1 MSSDRDDTTAI
12 RLLKASRA
20 ASLWGR
26 LRAGDLW
33 NRALER
39 ADLWAVLFL
48 LVGAA
53 TFEPAALRWG
63 GEVKAGTIALR
74 DYVATRDL
82 LVLDEAATRKR
93 QDEAAEQVPP
103 VYDFAPGPTGDG
115 QLARLFDE
123 GRRQLAESPGAT
135 AEQLADRLVA
145 PPAGPGTLKV
155 TAAQVALFARHL
167 FSPDLEDRLRGVLS
181 QAQRRGVVANKA
193 QLLENRL
200 RGVTLRNLTTGAEQ
214 VHLDLFDHLG
224 HPDEV
229 NDFVADEVRDWG
241 GYSLAERRLLAAFLV
256 ENLPPN
262 LSLNQSETLARKNA
276 AAANAGQSLAR
287 LRKGQVIVRKGDEID
302 STDARIIAEQR
313 GEAGAGRRWAPLA
326 GSALL
331 LALAALVV
339 WLEAGRFRVADLSR
353 VRVFCEGL
361 LLLLVSLL
369 GAKLSFVVVEALAAA
384 VETRPFDS
392 ARGYGYAIPFA
403 SLAVLAAL
411 LVRRNVAVVSSILFA
426 LLASRATAPGETLW
440 VVLYT
445 LAGSLAAIFAWDR
458 FQFRYRLVLFRVG
471 LVVGV
476 VNVLM
481 ALVFAAVWWERSAA
495 ELAFDVTCALAGGLF
510 VAAVASFAV
519 PILEWLFGT
528 ATDIKLVELS
538 NTNLPLLR
546 RLAFEAPGTFQHSLM
561 VANLAKEGCE
571 AVGSD
576 PLLAYAAGLYHD
588 IGKVLRPDYFI
599 ENQRPGHNPHDRLA
613 PSMSALVLISH
624 VKDGVELARQH
635 NLPRVLRDAIRQ
647 HHGTRLMRFFF
658 DRAVKLS
665 QPAGSEPPEPP
676 DLAEGEYRYP
686 GPRPQNKAMGVLMIA
701 DAVEAASRTL
711 TEPTPGKIREMIR
724 AIVDDC
730 LRDGQLDETDLTLS
744 DLRVLSDA
752 FGRMLS
758 SIYHQRVDYP
768 GFDFNA
774 APKRERRGIRRV
786 S

>member
-1 MSSDRDDTTAI
+1 MSSDKDDTTAI
-12 RLLKASRA
+12 RLLRASRK

-33 NRALER
+33 NRTLER
-39 ADLWAVLFL
+39 PDLWAVLFL

-53 TFEPAALRWG
+53 MFEPAALRWG

-82 LVLDEAATRKR
+82 LLLDEAATEKR
-93 QDEAAEQVPP
+93 QQAAAEEVPP
-103 VYDFAPGPTGDG
+103 VYDFTPGPTGDG
-115 QLARLFDE
+115 QLALLFSA
-123 GRRQLAESPGAT
+123 GRAVLTEDAEAT
-135 AEQLADRLVA
+135 AEELAERLVPAA
-145 PPAGPGTLKV
+145 PGPSAVKV
-155 TAAQVALFARHL
+155 TAEQVALFGRRR
-167 FSPDLEDRLRGVLS
+167 FSADLEDRLRGVLS

-214 VHLDLFDHLG
+214 IHLDLFDHLG

-229 NDFVADEVRDWG
+229 VDFVADEVRDWAG
-241 GYSLAERRLLAAFLV
+241 FTVAERRLLAAFLV

-276 AAANAGQSLAR
+276 AASNSGQSLAR

-302 STDARIIAEQR
+302 PTDARIIAELR

-331 LALAALVV
+331 LALAALVA

-353 VRVFCEGL
+353 ARVFCESL

-384 VETRPFDS
+384 VETAPFES
-392 ARGYGYAIPFA
+392 ARSYGYAIPFA
-403 SLAVLAAL
+403 ALAVLAAL

-426 LLASRATAPGETLW
+426 LLASRAIAPGETLW

-471 LVVGV
+471 MVVGV

-495 ELAFDVTCALAGGLF
+495 ELAFDVACALAGGLF

-588 IGKVLRPDYFI
+588 VGKLLRPDYFI
-599 ENQRPGHNPHDRLA
+599 ENQRPGNNPHDRLA
-613 PSMSALVLISH
+613 PSMSALILISH
-624 VKDGVELARQH
+624 VKDGVELSRQH

-647 HHGTRLMRFFF
+647 HHGTRLMRLFF
-658 DRAVKLS
+658 DRAVKQSRLE
-665 QPAGSEPPEPP
+665 GSGPHQAP
-676 DLAEGEYRYP
+676 DVAEAEYRYP
-686 GPRPQNKAMGVLMIA
+686 GPRPQNKAMGVLMLA

-711 TEPTPGKIREMIR
+711 VEPTAGTIRDMIR
-724 AIVDDC
+724 KIVDDC

-744 DLRVLSDA
+744 DLRLLSDA
-752 FGRMLS
+752 FVRVLS

-768 GFDFNA
+768 GFELNA
-774 APKRERRGIRRV
+774 PRERRGIRRV